1 MSPYALGMTIGV
13 KRKEA
18 EELVN
23 GYLNGFPNLK
33 KWMEESKLF
42 AKENGYIKTQVGR
55 IRHLDNL
62 KKIYE
67 VFGDSIMNYDFKKQ
81 LEKQYGQVKA
91 TRLISQYKNGVN
103 SSMNFQIQSMAA
115 SVVNRAA
122 IAINRE
128 FQDRGINGW
137 VCAQVHDQLL
147 MEVEESRAKE
157 AAEIVQDK
165 MENTTKLNVPL
176 VAIPQIAKNM
186 RDGH

>member
-1 MSPYALGMTIGV
+1 
-13 KRKEA
+13 
-18 EELVN
+18 
-23 GYLNGFPNLK
+23 
-33 KWMEESKLF
+33 
-42 AKENGYIKTQVGR
+42 
-55 IRHLDNL
+55 
-62 KKIYE
+62 
-67 VFGDSIMNYDFKKQ
+67 MNYDFKKQ

-128 FQDRGINGW
+128 FQKRGINGW